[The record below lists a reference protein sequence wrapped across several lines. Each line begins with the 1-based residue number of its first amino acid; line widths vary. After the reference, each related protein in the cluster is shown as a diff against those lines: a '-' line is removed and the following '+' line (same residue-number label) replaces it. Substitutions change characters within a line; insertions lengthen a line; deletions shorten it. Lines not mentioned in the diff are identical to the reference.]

1 MWRAV
6 SYDNGRL
13 KFMKSKLIALISFV
27 TFAVVIAVLFFSGCY
42 LPWQTVNE
50 NNVAFKTRNDVKQEL
65 LGAIPEEINVQ
76 FCSENYSLPTYLF
89 VKEELDEDTLKQSF
103 VEWVSCNPITC
114 YPTLLFDDSTLRS
127 LLLERKLLNTDA
139 KIVFENKTWQLVP
152 EKIGLQFDEAEV
164 SERIVQAI
172 IDRETEVDCTDL
184 QILPEVIS
192 TDLQDD
198 FDKVAWLNDWCFTY
212 PDGSGIYGY
221 ELSEFVD
228 NYQLKLPENYIED
241 FVSGLHSRFDT
252 TKDSYTFTTPND
264 ETSKTV
270 PYKTFGLTLKD
281 SSEIEAIKEA
291 INSKTSVTM
300 RTPSMSGLG
309 VIEDDKILVSIDDQH
324 IWVYLDGELWNESD
338 IVTGH
343 QNVHDTPT
351 GVFYITECINGKYL
365 RGADYK
371 TWVNKWMRLTNS
383 GIGLHDATW
392 RSSFGKNIYTYN
404 GSHGCINLPKKFAY
418 DLYEQAYVGLPVI
431 IY

>member
-1 MWRAV
+1 
-6 SYDNGRL
+6 
-13 KFMKSKLIALISFV
+13 MKRKLIALISVV

-50 NNVAFKTRNDVKQEL
+50 NNVGFKTRKTIEQEL
-65 LGAIPEEINVQ
+65 LSTIPEEINVQ

-89 VKEELDEDTLKQSF
+89 VKKELDEDTLKQSF
-103 VEWVSCNPITC
+103 IEWVSGNPIIC
-114 YPTLLFDDSTLRS
+114 YPTLSFDEDILQN
-127 LLLERKLLNTDA
+127 LLSEKKIRNVDA
-139 KIVFENKTWQLVP
+139 NIVFENNTWQLVP
-152 EKIGLQFDEAEV
+152 ERIGLQFDEVEV
-164 SERIVQAI
+164 SKRIMQALE
-172 IDRETEVDCTDL
+172 DGETEVDCIDL
-184 QILPEVIS
+184 QILPEVVAN
-192 TDLQDD
+192 DLVDD
-198 FDKVAWLNDWCFTY
+198 FDKVAWLNDWQFTY
-212 PDGSGIYGY
+212 QDGSGIYGY

-228 NYQLKLPENYIED
+228 NYRLKLPENYIED

-252 TKDSYTFTTPND
+252 TTDSYTFTTPD
-264 ETSKTV
+264 GETSKTV

-281 SSEIEAIKEA
+281 SDEVEA
-291 INSKTSVTM
+291 INEALDSKISVTM
-300 RTPSMSGLG
+300 RTPSMSGYEAIG
-309 VIEDDKILVSIDDQH
+309 DDKILISIDDQH
-324 IWVYLDGELWNESD
+324 AWVYFDGELWNDSD
-338 IVTGH
+338 VVTGR

-392 RSSFGKNIYTYN
+392 RSSFGGNIYTYN

-418 DLYEQAYVGLPVI
+418 DLYEHAYVGLPVI

>member
-1 MWRAV
+1 
-6 SYDNGRL
+6 
-13 KFMKSKLIALISFV
+13 MKRKLIALISVV

-50 NNVAFKTRNDVKQEL
+50 NNVGFKTRKTVEQEL
-65 LGAIPEEINVQ
+65 LSTIPEEINVQ

-89 VKEELDEDTLKQSF
+89 VKKELDEDTLKQSII
-103 VEWVSCNPITC
+103 EWVSGNPIIC
-114 YPTLLFDDSTLRS
+114 YPTLSFDEDILQN
-127 LLLERKLLNTDA
+127 LLSEKKIRNVDA
-139 KIVFENKTWQLVP
+139 NIVFENNTWQLVP
-152 EKIGLQFDEAEV
+152 ERIGLQFDEVEV
-164 SERIVQAI
+164 SKRIMQAI
-172 IDRETEVDCTDL
+172 EDRETEVDCVDL
-184 QILPEVIS
+184 QILPEVVA
-192 TDLQDD
+192 TDLVDD
-198 FDKVAWLNDWCFTY
+198 FDKVAWLNDWQFTY
-212 PDGSGIYGY
+212 QDGSGIYGY

-228 NYQLKLPENYIED
+228 NYRLKLPENYIED
-241 FVSGLHSRFDT
+241 FVSELHSRFDT
-252 TKDSYTFTTPND
+252 TTDSYTFTTPD
-264 ETSKTV
+264 GETSKTV

-281 SSEIEAIKEA
+281 SDEVEA
-291 INSKTSVTM
+291 INEALDSKSSVTM
-300 RTPSMSGLG
+300 RIPSMSGYEDIG
-309 VIEDDKILVSIDDQH
+309 DDKILISINDQH
-324 IWVYLDGELWNESD
+324 IWVYFDGELWNESD
-338 IVTGH
+338 VVTGR

-392 RSSFGKNIYTYN
+392 RSSFGGNIYTYN